1 MDEIGEIKI
10 PPPNKTNVKRIL
22 YWTPMFQAVDFNL
35 GLGGA
40 PDRKI

>member
-1 MDEIGEIKI
+1 
-10 PPPNKTNVKRIL
+10 VKRIL